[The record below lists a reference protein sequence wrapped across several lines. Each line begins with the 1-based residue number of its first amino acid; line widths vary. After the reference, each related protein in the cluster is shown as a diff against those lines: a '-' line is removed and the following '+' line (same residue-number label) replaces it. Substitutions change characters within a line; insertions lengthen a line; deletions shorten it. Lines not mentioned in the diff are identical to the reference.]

1 MFFARSRAL
10 FAATLVFLLPPLLTA
25 NAQQTLPPGRGG
37 VDMSGVDMSGG
48 GAGERVEVE
57 GLETT
62 ITPSPHFYD
71 VIIVGS
77 EPEGV
82 VAAVAAAEEG
92 AKTLLVTRDPRVGGL
107 FVMGEM
113 NSLDL
118 RTKPELYQRGL
129 FLEWWR
135 RVGLG
140 HAFDVARAESAFGAM
155 LAEAGV
161 AVERDARDVQ
171 PLVNNGRVTGVAVDG
186 ETFGAKSVIDATAD
200 ADLSAAAGAAYTVGF
215 ASLGLNERMA
225 DTLVFRI
232 EGVDWSGL
240 TRGVEARGKIYAEVD
255 AHVAWGHFGGYPA
268 AYEAQEP
275 GLRLRGLNLGRQDDG
290 SVLVNAL
297 LIYDIDFTDPVSV
310 AEGYARAAREAPRVV
325 DYLRKEIP
333 GFARARFGGV
343 AETLYIRD
351 SRHVTTRCTLTTDD
365 VFDNRVTNEDVAA
378 GGYPLDV
385 QTLTPHDNGYV
396 YGTPEVYGARL
407 CMNVP
412 EGIDGLWVVGKA
424 AGYDPLAA
432 SSARV
437 VPFGMAVGEAVGVAA
452 ARAAALGVSPQ
463 DAADDPFF
471 VAGVRS
477 RLLGRGAYLP
487 SLQARAPLGPATHPD
502 YSSYRLLLSRGLA
515 LGGYGNDPK
524 LDETVPALGYVYLLS
539 NIGQRFLGDFELGKH
554 LVSTYQVGSEPLTP
568 DLALAVTHD
577 AACKLGVCV
586 ERSWTALKARG
597 LVPEDFF
604 PAGTLTRGD
613 MYALGAGLAQLTPP
627 AETVNR
633 EP

>member
-1 MFFARSRAL
+1 MSFARPRAL
-10 FAATLVFLLPPLLTA
+10 FGVTPIFILLLTLSPLLAA
-25 NAQQTLPPGRGG
+25 NAQKAPFGTGRGE
-37 VDMSGVDMSGG
+37 
-48 GAGERVEVE
+48 AGEETRQTQ
-57 GLETT
+57 GLE
-62 ITPSPHFYD
+62 PSANSHDALYD
-71 VIIVGS
+71 LVIVGS

-82 VAAVAAAEEG
+82 AAAVAAAEEG
-92 AKTLLVTRDPRVGGL
+92 AQVLLVTRDPRVGGL

-135 RVGLG
+135 RMGVG
-140 HAFDVARAESAFGAM
+140 HAFDVERAERAFEAM
-155 LAEAGV
+155 LSETGVTVRRNAG
-161 AVERDARDVQ
+161 EIQ
-171 PLVNNGRVTGVAVDG
+171 PLVRDGRVTGVTIDG
-186 ETFGAKSVIDATAD
+186 ETFNAKSVVDATAD
-200 ADLSAAAGAAYTVGF
+200 ADLAAAAGAAYTVGF

-232 EGVDWSGL
+232 EGVDWVGL
-240 TRGVEARGKIYAEVD
+240 TRGVEARGKAYAEVD
-255 AHVAWGHFGGYPA
+255 ARVAWGHFGGYPA
-268 AYEAQEP
+268 AYQAQEP

-297 LIYDIDFTDPVSV
+297 LIYDIDFTDPESV

-325 DYLRKEIP
+325 DYLKRGIP
-333 GFARARFGGV
+333 GFERARFGGV
-343 AETLYIRD
+343 AEALYIRD

-365 VFDNRVTNEDVAA
+365 VFDNRVTPMDVAA

-385 QTLTPHDNGYV
+385 QTLTPHDSGYV

-412 EGIDGLWVVGKA
+412 EGVDGLWVIGKA

-452 ARAAALGVSPQ
+452 ARAAALGVSPK
-463 DAADDPFF
+463 DAADNPFF
-471 VAGVRS
+471 VAGVRL
-477 RLLGRGAYLP
+477 RLLERGAYLP
-487 SLQARAPLGPATHPD
+487 QVQPRLSLGPVNHPD
-502 YSSYRLLLSRGLA
+502 YTSYRLLLSRGLA

-539 NIGQRFLGDFELGKH
+539 NIGQRFLGNLELGTY
-554 LVSTYQVGSEPLTP
+554 LVATYQVGSEPLTP

-577 AACKLGVCV
+577 AACRLGVCT
-586 ERSWTALKARG
+586 ERSWSALKARG
-597 LVPEDFF
+597 LVPEDFA
-604 PAGTLTRGD
+604 PAGTLTRGE
-613 MYALGAGLAQLTPP
+613 MYALGAKLAQLVPSD
-627 AETVNR
+627 ETVTR

>member
-1 MFFARSRAL
+1 MPVFILFFALS
-10 FAATLVFLLPPLLTA
+10 PLLA
-25 NAQQTLPPGRGG
+25 VHAQRAPFG
-37 VDMSGVDMSGG
+37 MGG
-48 GAGERVEVE
+48 GDAGEWVVAQEREH
-57 GLETT
+57 GANT
-62 ITPSPHFYD
+62 YD

-82 VAAVAAAEEG
+82 AAAVAAAEEG
-92 AKTLLVTRDPRVGGL
+92 ARTLLVTRDPKVGGL

-129 FLEWWR
+129 FLKWWR
-135 RVGLG
+135 RVGGG
-140 HAFDVARAESAFGAM
+140 HAFDVARAERAFGAM
-155 LAEAGV
+155 LDEAGV
-161 AVERDARDVQ
+161 TVKRNAGELA
-171 PLVNNGRVTGVAVDG
+171 PLMEDGRVTGVTVAG
-186 ETFGAKSVIDATAD
+186 ESFNAETVIDATAD
-200 ADLSAAAGAAYTVGF
+200 ADLAAAAGAAYTVGF

-232 EGVDWSGL
+232 EGVDWAGL
-240 TRGVEARGKIYAEVD
+240 ERAVKARGKTYAEVD

-297 LIYDIDFTDPVSV
+297 LIYDIDFTDPKSV
-310 AEGYARAAREAPRVV
+310 AEGYARAAREAPNVI
-325 DYLRKEIP
+325 DYLKRDIP
-333 GFARARFGGV
+333 GFERARFGGV

-351 SRHVTTRCTLTTDD
+351 SRHIQTRCTLTTDD

-396 YGTPEVYGARL
+396 YGTPDVYGARL

-412 EGIDGLWVVGKA
+412 KGVDGLWVVGKA

-437 VPFGMAVGEAVGVAA
+437 VPFGMAVGEALGVAA
-452 ARAAALGVSPQ
+452 ARAAALGVSPK
-463 DAADDPFF
+463 DAADHPLF

-477 RLLGRGAYLP
+477 ELLGRGAYLP
-487 SLQARAPLGPATHPD
+487 RVQARTSLGPANHPN

-524 LDETVPALGYVYLLS
+524 LDETVTALGYVYLLS
-539 NIGQRFLGDFELGKH
+539 NIGQRFLGDPQLGTY

-577 AACKLGVCV
+577 AACRLSVCT
-586 ERSWTALKARG
+586 ERSWNALKARG
-597 LVPEDFF
+597 LVPEDFS
-604 PAGTLTRGD
+604 PAGTLTRGE
-613 MYALGAGLAQLTPP
+613 MYALGAKLAQLVPP
-627 AETVNR
+627 AETVTR